1 MRVRNWF
8 LLHLPG
14 EVTVVHHPELRPDL
28 NKEEDGGVDFTGIV
42 TSEKLFGVEPHFEE
56 LQEFE
61 VTQVNHFL
69 MNVLC
74 QITNNY
80 LVVKLLVTFVRK

>member
-14 EVTVVHHPELRPDL
+14 EVTVVQHPELWPDL
-28 NKEEDGGVDFTGIV
+28 NKEEDGGVDFTGVV
-42 TSEKLFGVEPHFEE
+42 TSEELFRVEPHFEE

-61 VTQVNHFL
+61 VTQVNHLL
-69 MNVLC
+69 MNVLG

-80 LVVKLLVTFVRK
+80 LVVKLLVTFVSK